1 MFFEHFEGLI
11 GTPLQR
17 ASTLDLNFF
26 HRVGIDLS
34 VLDEPITEDEVW
46 ETIKDLPA
54 DRAPGPD
61 GYTGR
66 FYKACWQLIKSDM
79 MAAIL
84 TLQQGD
90 SRKLWLLNSAYLT
103 LIPKKEEALSPSDF
117 RPISLV
123 HSFAKLVTKVL
134 ANRLVPTLK
143 ELVATNQSAF
153 VKGRCIHDNYMLV
166 QQTIKMLHRKKVPSI
181 FLKLDISK
189 AFDSVSWS
197 FLMEVLQHL
206 GFGNPW
212 CNLISRLLTTASTRI
227 LVNGELGEQIRHQR
241 GLRQGDPLSPM
252 LFILV
257 MDVLNSLFTK
267 AEELGML
274 QPLSRGFTGQRIS
287 LYADDVALFI
297 RSLADEMNL
306 TTQIL
311 EVFGEASGLRTN
323 FQKSCVIPIRCE
335 ETETT
340 AIASSLTCS
349 VSKFPCTYLG
359 LPISDKKLRKADLL
373 SWVERIGDKLP
384 GWKANMMNMSGRAT
398 WVRFVLSALPIHV
411 LIALNVPKWFIK
423 AINKI
428 RRAFLWKGRKE
439 AQGGCCL
446 VAWEKV
452 QRPLELG
459 GLGIPNLEIMGW
471 ALQVRWLWLRKTDS
485 GKPWLSLDIP
495 IHANVL
501 ALFQVGMQTSIGNG
515 TSTKFWKDKWIN
527 GSSVRD
533 IAPLVVAAVPTRIRN
548 MSLVAEAMV
557 DNRWAQ
563 DIQGGLSMI
572 GIYELF
578 QLSNILSEF
587 VLTQEE
593 DVHTWRFEASGQY
606 TAKSAYLAFFNGAI
620 NFEPWRRIWKSWAPA
635 KCKIFLWLAVRNRCW
650 TADRLE
656 RRNLPHPDHCLL
668 CDQEPE
674 NIQHILTTCVFARE
688 FWFRIL
694 AKFDWQV
701 CTPLRDELSFSEWW
715 RTSVKKIQKDKRK
728 GFNTLVILGAWLLWK
743 HRNACVFEGD
753 RPNLD
758 RLLQAFKDEHHLW
771 CLAGARSLSSL
782 SAGQV
787 FGLG

>member
-1 MFFEHFEGLI
+1 
-11 GTPLQR
+11 
-17 ASTLDLNFF
+17 
-26 HRVGIDLS
+26 
-34 VLDEPITEDEVW
+34 
-46 ETIKDLPA
+46 
-54 DRAPGPD
+54 
-61 GYTGR
+61 
-66 FYKACWQLIKSDM
+66 
-79 MAAIL
+79 
-84 TLQQGD
+84 
-90 SRKLWLLNSAYLT
+90 
-103 LIPKKEEALSPSDF
+103 
-117 RPISLV
+117 
-123 HSFAKLVTKVL
+123 
-134 ANRLVPTLK
+134 
-143 ELVATNQSAF
+143 
-153 VKGRCIHDNYMLV
+153 
-166 QQTIKMLHRKKVPSI
+166 
-181 FLKLDISK
+181 
-189 AFDSVSWS
+189 
-197 FLMEVLQHL
+197 
-206 GFGNPW
+206 
-212 CNLISRLLTTASTRI
+212 
-227 LVNGELGEQIRHQR
+227 
-241 GLRQGDPLSPM
+241 
-252 LFILV
+252 
-257 MDVLNSLFTK
+257 
-267 AEELGML
+267 
-274 QPLSRGFTGQRIS
+274 
-287 LYADDVALFI
+287 
-297 RSLADEMNL
+297 
-306 TTQIL
+306 
-311 EVFGEASGLRTN
+311 
-323 FQKSCVIPIRCE
+323 
-335 ETETT
+335 
-340 AIASSLTCS
+340 
-349 VSKFPCTYLG
+349 
-359 LPISDKKLRKADLL
+359 
-373 SWVERIGDKLP
+373 
-384 GWKANMMNMSGRAT
+384 
-398 WVRFVLSALPIHV
+398 

-753 RPNLD
+753 RPNLN